1 MPFCFIYFIF
11 IKLLSVMH
19 LLSQSN
25 FLFVNSVH
33 QQKQQ
38 GNVS

>member
-1 MPFCFIYFIF
+1 
-11 IKLLSVMH
+11 MH